1 MLRPMAPPRHGGC
14 APLAKPRQWNPPAVR
29 YTRVRP
35 LLFALCLALSAATS
49 APAFAQS
56 PASAGTPAERRLSPG
71 ENDAVQMV
79 DAFAAAIVAG
89 QLDAARQFMAP
100 DAVVVANG
108 QILGNRDAYID
119 GAARSDAAALRTVDR
134 DVLRRE
140 VSAGPDFGYVVSEKR
155 MRVPGNTKGP
165 SEVVVETM
173 LIARTAAGW
182 KITHI
187 HWSGRH
193 AG

>member
-14 APLAKPRQWNPPAVR
+14 APLAKPRQWHPPAVR

-35 LLFALCLALSAATS
+35 LLFALSLALSAVTA
-49 APAFAQS
+49 APTFAQS
-56 PASAGTPAERRLSPG
+56 PASGAPMHRLSPA

-100 DAVVVANG
+100 DAVVVVNG

-119 GAARSDAAALRTVDR
+119 GAARSDAAALRTVER
-134 DVLRRE
+134 DILRRE

-155 MRVPGNTKGP
+155 MRVPGNAKGP

-173 LIARTAAGW
+173 LIARMASGW